1 MGVYT
6 SWIAVKSDDIP
17 NIQQTLMLSD
27 TALLGLSPE
36 QQKQEYDKHHV
47 EAYLLESGWYVI
59 QYREFSQA
67 IIASMLKTSEKYD
80 VIMFY
85 NADNHMVSKA
95 QYWQAK
101 KLIWEVFW
109 QPTFQHKIYYLEYS
123 GAILD
128 SFQTIIEKVQKK
140 KIIPDDFLD
149 HRNICLPDHMIIERV
164 QNKAIYC
171 YCPID
176 IPIFL
181 VEKYLEQECDE
192 FGIPKAKADIT
203 TSYLSCDEP
212 YKLLQRYKISCS

>member
-85 NADNHMVSKA
+85 NADHHMVSKA
-95 QYWQAK
+95 QYWQA
-101 KLIWEVFW
+101 
-109 QPTFQHKIYYLEYS
+109 
-123 GAILD
+123 
-128 SFQTIIEKVQKK
+128 
-140 KIIPDDFLD
+140 
-149 HRNICLPDHMIIERV
+149 
-164 QNKAIYC
+164 
-171 YCPID
+171 
-176 IPIFL
+176 
-181 VEKYLEQECDE
+181 
-192 FGIPKAKADIT
+192 
-203 TSYLSCDEP
+203 
-212 YKLLQRYKISCS
+212 